1 MPVVEWEK
9 DGAVAVISMIN
20 GENRINPV
28 FNSEFLQAF
37 DEIEQDKTISAVVL
51 CSDDEKN
58 WCQGIDL
65 LWMQERLTENDR
77 AGIKNLIFGLGDI
90 FKRVLFFPLPVIAAI
105 SGHAVAGGV
114 LLACACDFR
123 FMSADKG
130 FFFLSEVDVGV
141 PFLPSALALV
151 RKAVPEYQLCEMLY
165 TGKRYRAS
173 ELEPHH
179 ILQACADKEAL
190 MTEAM
195 AFARTFNKKRGIFG
209 ELKKC
214 ANKGIS
220 DLMAGDDL
228 KHIEDFN
235 FFVKEE

>member
-9 DGAVAVISMIN
+9 DGTVAIVKMIN
-20 GENRINPV
+20 GENKLNPE
-28 FNSEFLQAF
+28 FNRDFLQAF
-37 DEIEQDKTISAVVL
+37 AEIEQDKTIKAVVL
-51 CSDDEKN
+51 CSGDEKN

-65 LWMQERLTENDR
+65 VWMQGRLAQNDR
-77 AGIKNLIFGLGDI
+77 EGILNFISGLGDI
-90 FKRVLFFPLPVIAAI
+90 FQRVLFFPVPVIAAI
-105 SGHAVAGGV
+105 GGHAVAGGV

-151 RKAVPEYQLCEMLY
+151 RKAIPEYQLCKMLY
-165 TGKRYRAS
+165 TGQRYTAS
-173 ELEPHH
+173 ELELHH
-179 ILQACADKEAL
+179 IVQACADKEAL
-190 MTEAM
+190 MTGAM
-195 AFARTFNKKRGIFG
+195 AFARTFNKKRGIFS

-214 ANKGIS
+214 ANKSIA

-228 KHIEDFN
+228 RHIEGFN
-235 FFVKEE
+235 FFARES